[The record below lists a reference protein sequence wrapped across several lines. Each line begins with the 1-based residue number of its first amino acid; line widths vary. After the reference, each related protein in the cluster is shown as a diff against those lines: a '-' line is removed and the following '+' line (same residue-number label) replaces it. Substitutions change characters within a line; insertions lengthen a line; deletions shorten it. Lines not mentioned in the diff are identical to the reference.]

1 MKSRVWMLSA
11 VALLATFAGRSAADD
26 AVAPA
31 KPGGPYLIAVGVG
44 EFLDKAIDARPTADT
59 DAQAVYD
66 LLTNKDYADIKPE
79 RAKLL
84 LSKPDAK
91 RNGEVA
97 TAAAINKAVAAAVA
111 ATGKDDLII
120 LAFFGRGASA
130 GDKTVFFTPETRL
143 KERAKTAFLAADLE
157 PEFKKLKGQRLM
169 VMMDV
174 DYKGFN
180 PGEEKIAEPNL
191 RDLIQGMYGE
201 DKEDNAVPGDR
212 LLLVGNPPFQT
223 PLKKGENS
231 LFTAV
236 LLDALKGKADEKP
249 YNQGYESDGLVTA
262 EELAKYLE
270 KEIPNGA
277 RVIGKDTKEK
287 ELVPFFIGEQTS
299 HFWITRNPSQTAKV
313 RKNLDAIDALAKDG
327 KLSEELAKEA
337 RGFLF
342 RMPKLKAT
350 QELRKNYQQLADG
363 KITPAELAAARTKI
377 KDGMTIAAADVREY
391 AKKVNSAIG
400 MVTSRYIKELNT
412 GELTAAA
419 IKGMYR
425 RIDEPLPTDLDEAL
439 KKPKELT
446 DDRRNEL
453 LRDARTRLGKRED
466 LDDDK
471 DVDVSILMML
481 GSLNDPY
488 TVYYDKEAVR
498 KAASQLRGRFP
509 GVGIQIRRDSV
520 RDGLL
525 VVTPIKNS
533 PAFAGGVEAGDI
545 ITGIV
550 RTVGNQ
556 GEPLPEG
563 AQREFS
569 TKGMK
574 TEEAIGII
582 TGKPG
587 TPISIVVDRN
597 GKEIRFDLKR
607 NWVSVETVLGVK
619 RKENTDWTFML
630 DEDYKIGYVHLT
642 QFTRS
647 TVDDLKKALDELKKA
662 GMKGFVLDLRGNP
675 GGFLTSAIDISSM
688 FVGKQSIVTVKPRV
702 GRVRPYTGE
711 EDGDSKF
718 PIAVLING
726 QSASASEI
734 VAACLQDHGRA
745 VIVGDKSYG
754 KGSVQDVLGFDA
766 TGGEI
771 KLTIARYFPPSDRN
785 IDKLAAE
792 QDKTIKDWGV
802 KPDRGYEVKLTKE
815 EQTDLAEFMRNLE
828 VIPPKGSKPKEAKPF
843 EDKQREKAL
852 EYLREQVKNSG
863 GAVRAKSDK

>member
-1 MKSRVWMLSA
+1 MKSRVWLLGA
-11 VALLATFAGRSAADD
+11 VALLATTFAGRAAADD
-26 AVAPA
+26 AVAPP
-31 KPGGPYLIAVGVG
+31 KSSGPYLVVVGVG
-44 EFLDKAIDARPTADT
+44 DFLDKAIDARPSADA

-66 LLTNKDYADIKPE
+66 LLTNKDYSDIKPE

-84 LSKPDAK
+84 LSKPDDK
-91 RNGEVA
+91 RKGEVA

-120 LAFFGRGASA
+120 VAFFGRGASA
-130 GDKTVFFTPETRL
+130 GDKTVFFTPETTL
-143 KERAKTAFLAADLE
+143 KDRAKTAFLAADLE
-157 PEFKKLKGQRLM
+157 PEFKKLKGQRVML
-169 VMMDV
+169 MMDV

-180 PGEEKIAEPNL
+180 PGTEKIAEPNL
-191 RDLIQGMYGE
+191 RDLITAMYGE

-212 LLLVGNPPFQT
+212 LLVVGNPPFQV
-223 PLKKGENS
+223 PLKKGEMS
-231 LFTAV
+231 LFTAT

-287 ELVPFFIGEQTS
+287 ELTPFFIGEQTS
-299 HFWITRNPSQTAKV
+299 HFWVTRNPAETAKV
-313 RKNLDAIDALAKDG
+313 RKNLDALAALTKDG
-327 KLSEELAKEA
+327 KISEELGKE
-337 RGFLF
+337 GHGLLF

-350 QELRKNYQQLADG
+350 QELRKHYQQLADG
-363 KITPAELAAARTKI
+363 KMSAEDLVASRKKI
-377 KDGMTIAAADVREY
+377 KDAMTIAAADVRTY
-391 AKKVNSAIG
+391 ARKVNQAID
-400 MVTSRYIKELNT
+400 MVTARYIKELNP
-412 GELTAAA
+412 GDLTAAA
-419 IKGMYR
+419 IKGMFR
-425 RIDEPLPTDLDEAL
+425 RIDEPLPTDLEEAL

-471 DVDVSILMML
+471 DVDVSILMMML
-481 GSLNDPY
+481 SLNDPY

-525 VVTPIKNS
+525 VVTPIKGS
-533 PAFAGGVEAGDI
+533 PAFEGGVQAGDI
-545 ITGIV
+545 ITGIR

-563 AQREFS
+563 APKEFS

-587 TPISIVVDRN
+587 TPISIVVDRD
-597 GKEIRFDLKR
+597 GKEIQFNLKR

-619 RKENTDWTFML
+619 RQDNTDWTFML
-630 DEDYKIGYVHLT
+630 DDDYKIGYIHLT
-642 QFTRS
+642 QFTRA
-647 TVDDLKKALDELKKA
+647 TVDDLKKAIDGLKKA
-662 GMKGFVLDLRGNP
+662 GMKGLVLDLRGNP

-688 FVGKQSIVTVKPRV
+688 FVGKQNVVTVKPRV
-702 GRVRPYTGE
+702 GRERKHVGE
-711 EDGDSKF
+711 DDGDKGYS
-718 PIAVLING
+718 IAVLING
-726 QSASASEI
+726 TSASASEI
-734 VAACLQDHGRA
+734 VAAALQDHGRA
-745 VIVGDKSYG
+745 VVVGDKSYG
-754 KGSVQDVLGFDA
+754 KGSVQDVLGFDS

-771 KLTIARYFPPSDRN
+771 KLTIARYYPPTGRN
-785 IDKLAAE
+785 IDKLAADN
-792 QDKTIKDWGV
+792 DKTITDWGV
-802 KPDRGYEVKLTKE
+802 KPDRGYEVKLSKE
-815 EQTDLAEFMRNLE
+815 EQSDLAEFMRNLE
-828 VIPPKGSKPKEAKPF
+828 VIPAKGAKPKEAKPF

-852 EYLREQVKNSG
+852 EYLREQIKG
-863 GAVRAKSDK
+863 TGAVRAKGNN